1 MNKIEINLASVKPRR
16 DLSLNVLITLS
27 FLLAIFTIYNAYSY
41 FNNRQTIEK
50 LDVRM
55 KALVSAGQIDM
66 RTGKEPAQAD
76 AKDAEQLKRKVEFI
90 NRIIAR
96 KVFSWSWLL
105 TELEKRSPDGL
116 YLIQISPDF
125 SGQKIAVSGVARSMN
140 EVLQL
145 VDRMSSSGSLKDVYL
160 VKHSEPEKSGAT
172 KTSINT
178 PANTNETTIVFNI
191 SAGYVGG
198 EGL

>member
-1 MNKIEINLASVKPRR
+1 MNKIEINLASVKLRK
-16 DLSLNVLITLS
+16 DMSLYVLITLS
-27 FLLAIFTIYNAYSY
+27 FLLAIFTIYNAYGY

-55 KALVSAGQIDM
+55 KTLVSAGQIDM

-76 AKDAEQLKRKVEFI
+76 AKDAEQLKRRVEFI
-90 NRIIAR
+90 NLIIAR
-96 KVFSWSWLL
+96 KAFSWSWLL

-116 YLIQISPDF
+116 YLVQISPDF

-140 EVLQL
+140 EVLQF

-160 VKHSEPEKSGAT
+160 VKHSEPEKSGVI
-172 KTSINT
+172 KTPINAGDT
-178 PANTNETTIVFNI
+178 AVVFSI
-191 SAGYVGG
+191 SAGYVGA
-198 EGL
+198 EVL